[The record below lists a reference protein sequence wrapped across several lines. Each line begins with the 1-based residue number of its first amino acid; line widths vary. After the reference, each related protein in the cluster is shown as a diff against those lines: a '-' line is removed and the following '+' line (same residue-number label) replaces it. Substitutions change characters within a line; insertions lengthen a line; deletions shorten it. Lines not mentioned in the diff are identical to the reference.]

1 MFAALQMKTPRLKE
15 EEVDDKYRLDSET
28 TPYSS
33 EAAHKTHANR
43 TLNSTPGMAGT
54 SNCGVCVCLTRD
66 G

>member
-54 SNCGVCVCLTRD
+54 SN
-66 G
+66 